1 MEVEAEEGGGH
12 AGVLVVGLPH
22 DGRHD
27 LLRLRARPVVEV
39 RVQLP
44 PLDRAGGRCRR
55 QGEEDRD
62 GEGNKG
68 RGRHCN
74 LHLELAIRHLAQAKL
89 INTTSCSSNYCS
101 LGASVLCCN
110 DADEA

>member
-12 AGVLVVGLPH
+12 AGVLVVRLPH

-27 LLRLRARPVVEV
+27 LLRLRARAVVEV

-62 GEGNKG
+62 GEGNQG
-68 RGRHCN
+68 RGRHCST
-74 LHLELAIRHLAQAKL
+74 LHLDRARDQAPRPSKA
-89 INTTSCSSNYCS
+89 NKHY
-101 LGASVLCCN
+101 
-110 DADEA
+110 

>member
-12 AGVLVVGLPH
+12 AGVLVVRLPH

-27 LLRLRARPVVEV
+27 LLRLRARVVVEV

-44 PLDRAGGRCRR
+44 PLDGGRRRRR

-89 INTTSCSSNYCS
+89 NTTSCSTNYCS
-101 LGASVLCCN
+101 LLGASLCSLQ
-110 DADEA
+110 

>member
-12 AGVLVVGLPH
+12 AGVLVVRLPH

-27 LLRLRARPVVEV
+27 LLRLRARAVVEV

-44 PLDRAGGRCRR
+44 PLDGAGGRCRR

-62 GEGNKG
+62 GEANQG
-68 RGRHCN
+68 RGRHCSS
-74 LHLELAIRHLAQAKL
+74 LHLDRTRDQAPRPSKA
-89 INTTSCSSNYCS
+89 NKHY
-101 LGASVLCCN
+101 
-110 DADEA
+110 